1 MKIMSDELYMRRVL
15 ELAERGKD
23 KVAPNPLVGCIL
35 VKDDQIIG
43 EGWHQEY
50 GKAHAERNAID
61 SVKNPE
67 LIPGSTAFV
76 NLEPC
81 SHYGKTPPCSDLLVH
96 HRVKR
101 VVISNIDPNPL
112 VDGGGIKKLRE
123 AGIEVIVGVLKQ
135 EGEALNHAFFQHMK
149 QKIGPESII
158 S

>member
-1 MKIMSDELYMRRVL
+1 MSDELYMRRVL

-35 VKDDQIIG
+35 VKGDQIIG

-61 SVKNPE
+61 SVNNPE
-67 LIPGSTAFV
+67 LITGSTVYV

-81 SHYGKTPPCSDLLVH
+81 SHYGKTPPCSDLLVQH
-96 HRVKR
+96 KVNK

-135 EGEALNHAFFQHMK
+135 EGEKLNHSFFQRMK
-149 QKIGPESII
+149 QKSGPQTINS
-158 S
+158 